1 MDFSFHL
8 ITAVLAVCHGARSCI
23 CTRSIRH
30 EHVAIQAVA
39 LVAAVRIHAPML
51 AWPRLHPTLVKIL
64 IACFARVAWIA
75 LASVWSHTL
84 SVFTSMLAHSFPRV
98 RYSAYSLQIRDERL
112 ALTPGSA
119 VPSPAAVRPKAIAAH
134 ARKRTLLADSVA
146 AALLS
151 CGAQIHSGHG
161 QQMSHETLHDLPLP
175 SVK

>member
-1 MDFSFHL
+1 
-8 ITAVLAVCHGARSCI
+8 
-23 CTRSIRH
+23 
-30 EHVAIQAVA
+30 
-39 LVAAVRIHAPML
+39 ML

-84 SVFTSMLAHSFPRV
+84 SMFTSMLAH
-98 RYSAYSLQIRDERL
+98 RL

-151 CGAQIHSGHG
+151 CGAQIHSGNG

>member
-84 SVFTSMLAHSFPRV
+84 SVFTSMLAH
-98 RYSAYSLQIRDERL
+98 RL

-161 QQMSHETLHDLPLP
+161 QQMSHETLHGLPLP
-175 SVK
+175 NSSLGKIKTSPTAAVN